1 MMVASGILLFSG
13 AFSGGNLIVVLIITT
28 LMFWLPEL
36 AQAVLVGLTILEAKL
51 IDRLGV
57 I

>member
-28 LMFWLPEL
+28 LMSWLPEL

>member
-1 MMVASGILLFSG
+1 
-13 AFSGGNLIVVLIITT
+13 
-28 LMFWLPEL
+28 MFWLPEL
-36 AQAVLVGLTILEAKL
+36 AQAVLVGLKILEAKL

>member
-13 AFSGGNLIVVLIITT
+13 AFSGGNLIVVLIIPT